1 MESTPT
7 TPGAQLPKTQDAAAE
22 PVDTAFTAQLQ
33 QVMMLQQLFQ
43 MQFFF
48 SGLIDS
54 LWLDQ
59 DDSFY

>member
-7 TPGAQLPKTQDAAAE
+7 TPGAQLPKAQDTASE
-22 PVDTAFTAQLQ
+22 PVDTAFTAELQ
-33 QVMMLQQLFQ
+33 QVLMLQQMFQ

-48 SGLIDS
+48 NSLIDS

-59 DDSFY
+59 DDGIY